1 MYLKLVLNTQ
11 YSYFSPP
18 NEYLWS
24 LKLQFFY
31 SSLYVQSE
39 LRKTKTKPK
48 RNFIWKI
55 YFGYQSGW
63 LESTAGKVKAEG
75 ESTCSSCLLLV
86 TGCWPGRGG
95 RCLAFFFLKGFGF
108 FFYTTVWASSKIW
121 RVLPILEGS
130 GAKFNLILKGFF
142 PLALPIFK
150 IVSESQ
156 K

>member
-63 LESTAGKVKAEG
+63 LESTAGKVRQRARALAAVA
-75 ESTCSSCLLLV
+75 CCLLQGADQEEEDVVWL
-86 TGCWPGRGG
+86 
-95 RCLAFFFLKGFGF
+95 FFF
-108 FFYTTVWASSKIW
+108 
-121 RVLPILEGS
+121 
-130 GAKFNLILKGFF
+130 
-142 PLALPIFK
+142 
-150 IVSESQ
+150 
-156 K
+156 